1 MGGLVPFEYDGYR
14 SSPDA
19 TEERWRARLLLV
31 ALLITSFSSLIYE
44 VVWGR
49 ELSFVFGTSAF
60 AITAVLTTFMA
71 GLALGSLF
79 GGRII
84 DKIKKKYQFLAFVEV
99 SIGLSCLATPYLL
112 RLAKYPYLQ
121 IYEALSGNL
130 LLFNSALF
138 VLSFMMLIVPTFL
151 IGIAFPTVVKLYHDE
166 LKAMGRSVGTTYMF
180 DTLGGAAGAMLTG
193 FLLLGA
199 FGLFKVSVMA
209 SVLNIALGAIILVA
223 FSGDSIHLHGKTPS
237 SSGSSLFGQ
246 EAVAVEQSHLSQR
259 NAVLALFFLSGF
271 AALTFET
278 IWARYIALIYG
289 SSMQSFST
297 VLASFL
303 AGLGIG
309 SLIAGRYADRI
320 RNKLLWFAF
329 VELLIGITGMLLV
342 VAFPA
347 MEKWFLYIYFRVN
360 SYPLFMLILFLICFT
375 AILVPTVLMGM
386 TLPLLSSA
394 YASGDR
400 VGTDVG
406 ALYSAN
412 SFGSIFGAFTAGF
425 LIIPIIGLEY
435 SSVLAGAVYIAIAL
449 AFFTLFRY
457 NTLLR
462 NDSPENKTMNKN
474 VLKNAA
480 ILGAAIVFVG
490 FIALLSLYQPD
501 YLYNGVYYHG
511 TQFADEKGI
520 FQSYAADDRHLIFKA
535 NSPYGVVTVFRDSVN
550 VWLKNNG
557 KTDASLL
564 DMDTQGLL
572 SHLPL
577 SIHPDP
583 KNVLDIG
590 MGGGFS
596 LSSILA
602 YDEVGSA
609 DVVEIDPEVVEA
621 CRTVLAEYN
630 NHALNDSRTRVIIAD
645 GRNFVFSTD
654 EKYDV
659 IISEPPNIWVSGVS
673 NLFTEE
679 FYQIARSHL
688 NDGGVFSQWFPGYE
702 MNEHSYTVAIK
713 TLRSVF
719 PYLYEFEIGS
729 DKIVLAS
736 DREYNISEEM
746 NMSRLSSMNVDRDF
760 NRTIKY
766 SGKENRFVRDDL
778 HSGRRNCDF
787 LISCYRRGPAEM
799 ERYAR
804 GAGEINKDDL
814 PALEFLAM
822 RNRYLKFR
830 I

>member
-1 MGGLVPFEYDGYR
+1 MGDQVPLEYDSYC

-19 TEERWRARLLLV
+19 AKGNWRTRLLMGTLLV
-31 ALLITSFSSLIYE
+31 TSFSSLIYE

-71 GLALGSLF
+71 GLALGSLL
-79 GGRII
+79 GGRIV
-84 DKIKKKYQFLAFVEV
+84 DKIDKKYQFLAFTEI
-99 SIGLSCLATPYLL
+99 SIGLACLATPQLL

-121 IYEALSGNL
+121 IYDALSGNL

-138 VLSFMMLIVPTFL
+138 ALSFMVLIVPTFL
-151 IGIAFPTVVKLYHDE
+151 IGIAFPTVVRLYHDE
-166 LKAMGRSVGTTYMF
+166 LKAMGRSVGMTYMF
-180 DTLGGAAGAMLTG
+180 DTLGGAAGALLTG
-193 FLLLGA
+193 FLLLAA

-209 SVLNIALGAIILVA
+209 SVLNIALGAIILAA
-223 FSGDSIHLHGKTPS
+223 FSGDSSHLHGDAPS
-237 SSGSSLFGQ
+237 PAGGSLPGKD
-246 EAVAVEQSHLSQR
+246 AGAGEQSHLPQR
-259 NAVLALFFLSGF
+259 NAILLLFFLSGF

-278 IWARYIALIYG
+278 IWTRYIALIYG

-303 AGLGIG
+303 TGLGIG
-309 SLIAGRYADRI
+309 SIIASRYADQV

-347 MEKWFLYIYFRVN
+347 MERWFLYIYFRVD
-360 SYPLFMLILFLICFT
+360 SYALFMLILFIICFT
-375 AILVPTVLMGM
+375 VILVPTVLMGM

-394 YASGDR
+394 YASGEK

-406 ALYSAN
+406 TLYSAN

-425 LIIPIIGLEY
+425 MVIPLMGLEY
-435 SSVLAGAVYIAIAL
+435 SSVLAGAVYAAIAF
-449 AFFTLFRY
+449 AFFI
-457 NTLLR
+457 LLR
-462 NDSPENKTMNKN
+462 KKMPEKKMMMK
-474 VLKNAA
+474 KAA
-480 ILGAAIVFVG
+480 ILGGAIVFVG
-490 FIALLSLYQPD
+490 FILFLSFYQPD

-511 TQFADEKGI
+511 TQYADENGI
-520 FQSYAADDRHLIFKA
+520 FQSYAANDRHVIFKA
-535 NSPYGVVTVFRDSVN
+535 NSPYGVVTVFRDSIN

-583 KNVLDIG
+583 KKVLDIG

-602 YDEVGSA
+602 YDEVRSA
-609 DVVEIDPEVVEA
+609 DIVEIDPEVVEA
-621 CRTVLAEYN
+621 CRTVLAGYN
-630 NHALNDSRTRVIIAD
+630 NHALNDTRTRIIVAD

-679 FYQIARSHL
+679 FYEIARSHL
-688 NDGGVFSQWFPGYE
+688 NDGGIFSQWFPGYE
-702 MNEHSYTVAIK
+702 MNEKSYMIAIK
-713 TLRSVF
+713 TLGSVF

-736 DREYNISEEM
+736 AREYNISRDM
-746 NMSRLSSMNVDRDF
+746 NRSRLSSRNVDRDF
-760 NRTIKY
+760 NLTIKY
-766 SGKENRFVRDDL
+766 SGRENRFIRNDL
-778 HSGRRNCDF
+778 DPGKRNYDF

-804 GAGEINKDDL
+804 GADEINKDDL
-814 PALEFLAM
+814 PALEFSAM